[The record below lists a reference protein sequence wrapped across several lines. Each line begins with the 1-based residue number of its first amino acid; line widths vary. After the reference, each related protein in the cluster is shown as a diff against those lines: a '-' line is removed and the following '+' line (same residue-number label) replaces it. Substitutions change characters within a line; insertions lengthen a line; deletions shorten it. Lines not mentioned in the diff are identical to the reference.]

1 MEITAEWHPL
11 GSGDLEALCA
21 IAAAAHPNLP
31 ERVEVFAEKLRLFPE
46 GCLKFTLG
54 GRMAGYGLSH
64 PWALNSAPRLDA
76 FMGPLPE
83 APGCLYIHDV
93 ALLPAAS
100 GRGAAHAFARHAEA
114 LARDRG
120 LRRLALVSVYGTAR
134 LWARMGFKAARPAGL
149 DLAGY
154 GSEAEYMVKELI

>member
-11 GSGDLEALCA
+11 EAGDLDELCA
-21 IAAAAHPNLP
+21 IAGIAHPNLP

-46 GCLKFTLG
+46 GCLKFLLN

-64 PWALNSAPRLDA
+64 PWALNAAPRLDA
-76 FMGPLPE
+76 FLGPLPE
-83 APGCLYIHDV
+83 APGCFYIHDV
-93 ALLPAAS
+93 ALLPAAR

-134 LWARMGFKAARPAGL
+134 LWARMGFRPARPAGL

-154 GSEAEYMVKELI
+154 GPDAEYMVKELV

>member
-11 GSGDLEALCA
+11 DAGDLDELCR
-21 IAAAAHPNLP
+21 IAAFAHPNLP

-46 GCLKFTLG
+46 GCRKFLLG
-54 GRMAGYGLSH
+54 GRMTGYGLSH
-64 PWALNSAPRLDA
+64 PWALNAAPRLDA
-76 FMGPLPE
+76 FLGPLPGD
-83 APGCLYIHDV
+83 PGCLYLHDV
-93 ALLPAAS
+93 ALLPAAR
-100 GRGAAHAFARHAEA
+100 GRGAAHAFARHAEG

-154 GSEAEYMVKELI
+154 GPEAEYMVKELI

>member
-11 GSGDLEALCA
+11 GAGDLDELCA
-21 IAAAAHPNLP
+21 IAAFAHPDLP

-46 GCLKFTLG
+46 GCLKFLLG

-64 PWALNSAPRLDA
+64 PWALNAVPRLDA
-76 FMGPLPE
+76 FLGPLPA
-83 APGCLYIHDV
+83 APGCLFIHDV
-93 ALLPAAS
+93 ALLPAAR

-120 LRRLALVSVYGTAR
+120 LRRLALVAGYGPAR
-134 LWARMGFKAARPAGL
+134 LWARLGFRPARPAGL
-149 DLAGY
+149 DLSGY
-154 GSEAEYMVKELI
+154 GQDAEYMVKELV

>member
-11 GSGDLEALCA
+11 AAGDLDELCV
-21 IAAAAHPNLP
+21 IAAVAHPSLP

-46 GCLKFTLG
+46 GCLKFLLD

-64 PWALNSAPRLDA
+64 PWALNAAPRLDA
-76 FMGPLPE
+76 FLGPLPE
-83 APGCLYIHDV
+83 APGCFFIHDV
-93 ALLPAAS
+93 ALLPAAR

-114 LARDRG
+114 LARDLG

-134 LWARMGFKAARPAGL
+134 LWARMGFRPARPAGL

-154 GSEAEYMVKELI
+154 GPDAEYMVKELI